1 MVSFF
6 QGNFSLRNYTVPE
19 TGTEWEDAY
28 MQLIAVKKGKMDPE
42 VQTPP
47 APSRPRRKITPKR
60 LVLLAVVA
68 AVVAGGAV
76 GVRQLF
82 FSQEE
87 RTALTERTTYG
98 SLATTIEGT
107 GTTVPADSVTYTA
120 ASDSEI
126 TGVYV
131 SAGDTVE
138 AGQLLYTQDSTELDE
153 QIETY
158 QDEITELENT
168 LSDAQSQLADL
179 NESMAALLVTAPFS
193 GRITDVTAE
202 VGDSVNAGTKLAT
215 LVDDSQMTLT
225 QYFSYAYEDQVY
237 VGMEAGISVASLM
250 RTIEGTVTE
259 IKKVDRVTTEGT
271 RCFAVTVTVE
281 NPGALTEGMS
291 GAGYLVADSG
301 EKLYPAVEG
310 TLEYYASK
318 DIVAEVGGELTA
330 VNVSDYE
337 SVSKGKVL
345 FSVDG
350 SDLEKQVESVER
362 NITQTQE
369 KITQAQE
376 KITQTEEQRA
386 DYNVTAE
393 ISGKVIMVGVQEGES
408 PRQAGQTAVT
418 LYNMDS
424 MTITANID
432 ELDIDNIS
440 MGMEVDI
447 TQSGAETDTH
457 YTGTVTAISY
467 EATNTNGVAYF
478 PITITIPSDGALSAG
493 VNVSYT
499 ITVGDESE
507 GVLAPIAAL
516 QNTTEGVCLFVKADS
531 RPDNAV
537 DLEEGV
543 VPDGFYAVPV
553 ETGVSNSQYVRILS
567 GVEEDVEVFTR
578 YQQAAPSGGA
588 TTSQGESGQEM
599 EGMPGFSGGGGMAGG
614 NMAGGNMGGGMPGGM
629 QGGMGGGPMG

>member
-1 MVSFF
+1 
-6 QGNFSLRNYTVPE
+6 
-19 TGTEWEDAY
+19 
-28 MQLIAVKKGKMDPE
+28 MQLIAVKKGKTEPE
-42 VQTPP
+42 TQLPP
-47 APSRPRRKITPKR
+47 APARPGKKRRPKR
-60 LVLLAVVA
+60 LILA
-68 AVVAGGAV
+68 AVVIIAAVGGAV
-76 GVRQLF
+76 GLRQLF
-82 FSQEE
+82 FSPAEQ
-87 RTALTERTTYG
+87 TALTERTTYG
-98 SLATTIEGT
+98 SLSTTIEGT

-138 AGQLLYTQDSTELDE
+138 EGQLLYTQDSTELDE

-168 LSDAQSQLADL
+168 LSDAQSQLTDL
-179 NESMAALLVTAPFS
+179 KESIAALSVTTPFA
-193 GRITDVTAE
+193 GRVTDVTVE

-237 VGMEAGISVASLM
+237 VGMKAGISVASLM
-250 RTIEGTVTE
+250 RTFEGAVTE

-281 NPGALTEGMS
+281 NPGALAAGMS
-291 GAGYLVADSG
+291 GAGYLEADSG

-318 DIVAEVGGELTA
+318 DIIAETGGELTA

-337 SVSKGKVL
+337 SVSKGEQL
-345 FSVDG
+345 FSIDG

-362 NITQTQE
+362 SITQTQE
-369 KITQAQE
+369 KITQTQE

-432 ELDIDNIS
+432 ELDIDNIT

-447 TQSGAETDTH
+447 TQSGAEADTH
-457 YTGTVTAISY
+457 YIGTVTAISY

-516 QNTTEGVCLFVKADS
+516 QSTTAGTCLFVKADS

-537 DLEEGV
+537 DLEDGV

-553 ETGVSNSQYVRILS
+553 ETGVSNSQYVHILS
-567 GVEEDVEVFTR
+567 GVEEDAEVFTR
-578 YQQAAPSGGA
+578 YQQAAPSGGD
-588 TTSQGESGQEM
+588 TTSQGEDSQEF
-599 EGMPGFSGGGGMAGG
+599 EGRPGFFEGGAMP
-614 NMAGGNMGGGMPGGM
+614 GGNMGGGAMPGGGM
-629 QGGMGGGPMG
+629 QGGMSGGPMG

>member
-1 MVSFF
+1 
-6 QGNFSLRNYTVPE
+6 
-19 TGTEWEDAY
+19 
-28 MQLIAVKKGKMDPE
+28 MQLLAVKKEKTGME
-42 VQTPP
+42 ESTPP
-47 APSRPRRKITPKR
+47 VSSGPRRKVTRKKAI
-60 LVLLAVVA
+60 LLAAAVIVA
-68 AVVAGGAV
+68 AAAGV
-76 GVRQLF
+76 GIKVLF
-82 FSQEE
+82 FSDEGL
-87 RTALTERTTYG
+87 TALTERTTYG
-98 SLATTIEGT
+98 SLSTTIEGI
-107 GTTVPADSVTYTA
+107 GTTLPADSVAYTT

-126 TGVYV
+126 TAVYV

-138 AGQLLYTQDSTELDE
+138 AGDLLYTQDSSELDE
-153 QIETY
+153 EIEGY

-168 LSDAQSQLADL
+168 LSDAQDQLADL
-179 NESMAALLVTAPFS
+179 QESMAALSVTAPFA
-193 GRITDVTAE
+193 GRVTDVLAD

-215 LVDDSQMTLT
+215 LVDDSKMTLT
-225 QYFSYAYEDQVY
+225 QYFSYAYEDQIY
-237 VGMEAGISVASLM
+237 MGMKAGISVASLM
-250 RTIEGTVTE
+250 NTFEGTVTE
-259 IKKVDRVTTEGT
+259 IKKVDRVTPEGT
-271 RCFAVTVTVE
+271 RCFAVTVTVD

-291 GAGYLVADSG
+291 GAGYLTADSG

-318 DIVAEVGGELTA
+318 DLVAETGGELTA

-345 FSVDG
+345 FSIDG
-350 SDLEKQVESVER
+350 SDLEKQVESVNRSITQTQEK
-362 NITQTQE
+362 ITQTQE
-369 KITQAQE
+369 KITQAEE
-376 KITQTEEQRA
+376 KRA

-432 ELDIDNIS
+432 ELDIDSIQ

-447 TQSGAETDTH
+447 TQSGAESDTH
-457 YTGTVTAISY
+457 YTGTVTEISY

-478 PITITIPSDGALSAG
+478 PITITIPSEGALSAG

-516 QNTTEGVCLFVKADS
+516 QSTSEGTCLFVKADS
-531 RPDNAV
+531 RPENAV

-553 ETGVSNSQYVRILS
+553 ETGVSNSRYVRILS

-578 YQQAAPSGGA
+578 YQQSAPSGGD
-588 TTSQGESGQEM
+588 TTSQGEDSQEF
-599 EGMPGFSGGGGMAGG
+599 EGRPDFSQGGGMP
-614 NMAGGNMGGGMPGGM
+614 GGNMGGGGMP
-629 QGGMGGGPMG
+629 GGMGGGPMG

>member
-47 APSRPRRKITPKR
+47 AQPRPRRKITPKR
-60 LVLLAVVA
+60 LVLLAVA
-68 AVVAGGAV
+68 AAAVAGGAV
-76 GVRQLF
+76 GIRQLF

-98 SLATTIEGT
+98 TLATTIEGT

-138 AGQLLYTQDSTELDE
+138 AGQLLYTQDSSELDE

-179 NESMAALLVTAPFS
+179 NESMAALTVTAPFS

-202 VGDSVNAGTKLAT
+202 VGDSVNAGTRLAT

-250 RTIEGTVTE
+250 RTFEGTVTE

-291 GAGYLVADSG
+291 GAGYLAADSG

-318 DIVAEVGGELTA
+318 DIVAEVSGELTA
-330 VNVSDYE
+330 VSVSDYE
-337 SVSKGKVL
+337 SVSAGKVL

-362 NITQTQE
+362 SITQTQE
-369 KITQAQE
+369 KIIQTQE

-432 ELDIDNIS
+432 ELDIDNIT
-440 MGMEVDI
+440 MGMEVDV

-516 QNTTEGVCLFVKADS
+516 QSTTEGVCLFVKADS

-578 YQQAAPSGGA
+578 YQQAAPSGGD
-588 TTSQGESGQEM
+588 TTSQGESGRDTEN
-599 EGMPGFSGGGGMAGG
+599 MPDFSGGGMP
-614 NMAGGNMGGGMPGGM
+614 GGNMGGGMSSGM
-629 QGGMGGGPMG
+629 QGGMGGRPMG

>member
-68 AVVAGGAV
+68 AAVAGGAV

-179 NESMAALLVTAPFS
+179 NESMAALSVTAPFS

-250 RTIEGTVTE
+250 RIIEGTVTE

-345 FSVDG
+345 FFVDG

-362 NITQTQE
+362 SITQTQE

-440 MGMEVDI
+440 MGMEVDV

-578 YQQAAPSGGA
+578 YQQAAPSGGD

-599 EGMPGFSGGGGMAGG
+599 EGMPGFSGGGGM
-614 NMAGGNMGGGMPGGM
+614 PGGM

>member
-1 MVSFF
+1 
-6 QGNFSLRNYTVPE
+6 
-19 TGTEWEDAY
+19 
-28 MQLIAVKKGKMDPE
+28 
-42 VQTPP
+42 
-47 APSRPRRKITPKR
+47 
-60 LVLLAVVA
+60 
-68 AVVAGGAV
+68 
-76 GVRQLF
+76 
-82 FSQEE
+82 
-87 RTALTERTTYG
+87 
-98 SLATTIEGT
+98 
-107 GTTVPADSVTYTA
+107 
-120 ASDSEI
+120 
-126 TGVYV
+126 
-131 SAGDTVE
+131 
-138 AGQLLYTQDSTELDE
+138 
-153 QIETY
+153 
-158 QDEITELENT
+158 
-168 LSDAQSQLADL
+168 
-179 NESMAALLVTAPFS
+179 MAALSVIAPFA
-193 GRITDVTAE
+193 GRVTDVTVE

-237 VGMEAGISVASLM
+237 VGMKAGISVASLM
-250 RTIEGTVTE
+250 RTLEGTVTE
-259 IKKVDRVTTEGT
+259 VKKVDRVTTEGT
-271 RCFAVTVTVE
+271 RCFAVTVTVD

-318 DIVAEVGGELTA
+318 DIVAETGGELTA

-337 SVSKGKVL
+337 SVSKGNLL
-345 FSVDG
+345 FSIDG

-362 NITQTQE
+362 SITQTQD
-369 KITQAQE
+369 KITQTQE

-386 DYNVTAE
+386 DYEVTAE
-393 ISGKVIMVGVQEGES
+393 ISGKVIMVGVQEGEI

-447 TQSGAETDTH
+447 TQSGAESDTH

-516 QNTTEGVCLFVKADS
+516 QSTTEGTCLFVKADS

-567 GVEEDVEVFTR
+567 GVAEDVEVFTR
-578 YQQAAPSGGA
+578 YQQAAPSGGD
-588 TTSQGESGQEM
+588 TTSQGEDGQEF
-599 EGMPGFSGGGGMAGG
+599 EGRPDFSEGGGMPGGT
-614 NMAGGNMGGGMPGGM
+614 MGGGAMPGGM
-629 QGGMGGGPMG
+629 QGGMGGPMG

>member
-68 AVVAGGAV
+68 AAVAGGAV

-179 NESMAALLVTAPFS
+179 NESMAALSVTAPFS

-350 SDLEKQVESVER
+350 SDLEEQVESVER
-362 NITQTQE
+362 SITQTQE

-376 KITQTEEQRA
+376 KITQTEEQRV

-440 MGMEVDI
+440 MGMEVDV

-457 YTGTVTAISY
+457 YTGTVTEISY
-467 EATNTNGVAYF
+467 EATNSSGVAYF

-516 QNTTEGVCLFVKADS
+516 QSTTEGVCLFVKAES

-578 YQQAAPSGGA
+578 YQQAAPSGGD

-599 EGMPGFSGGGGMAGG
+599 EGMPDFS
-614 NMAGGNMGGGMPGGM
+614 GGGMPGGM

>member
-47 APSRPRRKITPKR
+47 APSRPRRKTTPKR

-68 AVVAGGAV
+68 AAVAGGAV

-179 NESMAALLVTAPFS
+179 NESMAALSVTAPFS
-193 GRITDVTAE
+193 GWITDVTAE

-318 DIVAEVGGELTA
+318 DIVAEVSGELTA

-362 NITQTQE
+362 SITQTQE

-440 MGMEVDI
+440 MGMEVDV

-499 ITVGDESE
+499 TTVGDESE

-516 QNTTEGVCLFVKADS
+516 QSTTEGVCLFVKAES

-578 YQQAAPSGGA
+578 YQQAAPSGGD
-588 TTSQGESGQEM
+588 TTSQGESEQEM
-599 EGMPGFSGGGGMAGG
+599 EGMPGFSG
-614 NMAGGNMGGGMPGGM
+614 GGGMPGGM

>member
-47 APSRPRRKITPKR
+47 APPRPRRKITPKR
-60 LVLLAVVA
+60 LVLLTVVA
-68 AVVAGGAV
+68 AAVAGGAM

-179 NESMAALLVTAPFS
+179 NESMAALSVTAPFS

-350 SDLEKQVESVER
+350 SDLENQVESVER

-369 KITQAQE
+369 KITQTQE

-424 MTITANID
+424 MTITASID
-432 ELDIDNIS
+432 ELDIDNIT

-516 QNTTEGVCLFVKADS
+516 QSTTEGVCLFVKAES

-578 YQQAAPSGGA
+578 YQQAAPSGGD

-599 EGMPGFSGGGGMAGG
+599 EGMPDFS
-614 NMAGGNMGGGMPGGM
+614 GGGMPGGM